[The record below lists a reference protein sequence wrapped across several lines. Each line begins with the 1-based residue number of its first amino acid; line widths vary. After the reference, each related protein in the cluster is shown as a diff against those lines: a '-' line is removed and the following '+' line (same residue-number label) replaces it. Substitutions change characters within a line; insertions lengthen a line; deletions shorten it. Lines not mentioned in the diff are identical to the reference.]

1 MQSQASTPDEYF
13 ATLPEDRKEAMMQLR
28 KVIQTVRLEGF
39 RKTIYYGIPAYDG
52 DKYDLSDRT

>member
-13 ATLPEDRKEAMMQLR
+13 ATLEESKVALMLLP

-39 RKTIYYGIPAYDG
+39 RKTIDYGIAAYDG
-52 DKYDLSDRT
+52 DKHDLSDRT